1 MWDDLFHLLDSAL
14 EAGVVYD
21 GRCCADAVQE
31 AASGSVQ
38 TARNPFLNATEGEGY
53 RLQTITGDLLV
64 LFDLV
69 GDGERRYHMIA
80 PTANATALLPGS
92 SAALNRPHRHD
103 YLEIV
108 CVLDGE
114 LAFTVEGER
123 RRYTAGSCSI
133 INQNVLHAEGASDSY
148 AAAYLSLRPGVQD
161 APRLARGAEADG
173 PLFRFLARNVH
184 PGGAVDYL
192 DFVPIDT
199 VRAVRSLEAPL
210 TALTRELMEAKAGY
224 LSIAEGLIVRLLDVL
239 QTPSLYACQSTL
251 YYRKRSSDLLE
262 RAMGYIQEQRRH
274 VSRDELAEALHYNG
288 NYINDVFVRQ
298 TGITLGSYV
307 RRVCMQ
313 EAAHLLLNTGLS
325 VGEVA
330 RRIGYASRS
339 TFYAQFHA
347 TFGMTPAEF
356 RATAAALPGI
366 ERGRQ

>member
-1 MWDDLFHLLDSAL
+1 M
-14 EAGVVYD
+14 
-21 GRCCADAVQE
+21 
-31 AASGSVQ
+31 
-38 TARNPFLNATEGEGY
+38 
-53 RLQTITGDLLV
+53 
-64 LFDLV
+64 
-69 GDGERRYHMIA
+69 
-80 PTANATALLPGS
+80 
-92 SAALNRPHRHD
+92 
-103 YLEIV
+103 
-108 CVLDGE
+108 
-114 LAFTVEGER
+114 
-123 RRYTAGSCSI
+123 
-133 INQNVLHAEGASDSY
+133 
-148 AAAYLSLRPGVQD
+148 
-161 APRLARGAEADG
+161 
-173 PLFRFLARNVH
+173 
-184 PGGAVDYL
+184 DYL